1 MLLLEPD
8 QYQPSAQALFAA
20 VATELHGVLAHAR
33 FEHIG
38 ASSIDGA
45 ISKGDV
51 DICVLVEEPQHIH
64 TVQTLQGLGYAIKTN
79 TLRTPDLC
87 MMGSGHHDLELAL
100 QVVSEGSEFDF
111 FVAFRD
117 ALRADPDLVAQY
129 NQLKRRC
136 ASLGPERYRAEKALF
151 IQRVLN
157 RVT

>member
-1 MLLLEPD
+1 MLLLEAD

-20 VATELHGVLAHAR
+20 VAAELHGVLAHAR

-38 ASSIDGA
+38 ASSIEGA

-51 DICVLVEEPQHIH
+51 DICVLVAASEHIS
-64 TVQTLQGLGYAIKTN
+64 TVQTLQTLGYAIKTD

-87 MMGSGHHDLELAL
+87 MLVTGHHDLALAL
-100 QVVSEGSEFDF
+100 QVVSEGSELDC

-136 ASLGPERYRAEKALF
+136 ASLGPARYRAEKALF
-151 IQRVLN
+151 IEHVL
-157 RVT
+157 RAM